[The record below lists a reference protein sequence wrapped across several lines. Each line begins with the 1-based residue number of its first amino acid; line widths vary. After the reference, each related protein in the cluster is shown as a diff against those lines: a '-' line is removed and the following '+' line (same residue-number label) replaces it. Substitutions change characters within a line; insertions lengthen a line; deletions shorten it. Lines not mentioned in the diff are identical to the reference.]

1 MAGFTDAQLTAM
13 GQVGR
18 GEVTSRQG
26 VSWWVSG
33 ERVPGHA
40 GRTFRELRRTGM
52 ITEVGGG
59 GVTAVVVTKGGRA
72 EMSGSGRVDR
82 E

>member
-13 GQVGR
+13 SQVAR

-26 VSWWVSG
+26 VSWWVTG
-33 ERVPGHA
+33 QRVPGYA
-40 GRTFRELRRTGM
+40 GRTFRELRRTGV
-52 ITEVGGG
+52 ITEVGGD
-59 GVTAVVVTKGGRA
+59 GVTAVVVTEQGRV
-72 EMSGSGRVDR
+72 EMEGVGRVDR